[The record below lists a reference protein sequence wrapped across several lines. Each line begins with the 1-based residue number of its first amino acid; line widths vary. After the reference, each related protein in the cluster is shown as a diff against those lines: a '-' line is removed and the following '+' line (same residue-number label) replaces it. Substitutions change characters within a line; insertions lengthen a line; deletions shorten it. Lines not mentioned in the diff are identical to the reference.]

1 MADYGVVETP
11 LLMQIEYEEVDGF
24 LLPTKR
30 KYKKS
35 TWNADVTDQPWVDV
49 TWSNIKFNTN
59 LSKQVF
65 EKENMSYGDYEEHMK
80 GVGFDPQFLIDQEV
94 ARQDELRI
102 DNNVA

>member
-1 MADYGVVETP
+1 MND
-11 LLMQIEYEEVDGF
+11 LLNDIKKLENLKN
-24 LLPTKR
+24 LLWEKDISSKEFSR
-30 KYKKS
+30 NKIS
-35 TWNADVTDQPWVDV
+35 THIQEMIKEKLDIV
-49 TWSNIKFNTN
+49 SN
-59 LSKQVF
+59 F